1 MRTAKQIFARLIL
14 IGSLP
19 LCAQTVTPNIGL
31 QLPIQG
37 TTNWGI
43 SLNNNFTLLDKYL
56 GNVMPL
62 PNGLTAPKFNVTGGF
77 QINGNFGISGQVLA
91 STGFGSQWITV
102 STQIINWTGAWAADT
117 AYAKNDGYVE
127 GGNGYIVTTAYTSGG
142 SFGSLDTSSSVEV
155 AIGCGGTC
163 TISDGGT
170 GGITPASA
178 LSNIYNGA
186 GGGTWRRMG
195 VTWWGQPG
203 DVVAQE
209 QTVWG
214 PEGNCQILTIQATC
228 FKRTYSNNTEIEY
241 QESADGIVWSASP
254 GIDTHVG
261 QRPSRVIEISPG
273 SFIMYAANNAETEI
287 DEFTAGYNQ
296 QYTLAHSAVIT
307 PASAPVGWGT
317 FSYTDNTSV
326 YLAGSTMYLAVD
338 FGFHS
343 GLFSSTDYHTF
354 TPVSLIIPGCSVRS
368 PFYQEAGKW
377 YTWVHCGDNQIHRY
391 VSPGSAIG
399 SAPYTDALG
408 GKPDLSIETANEGA
422 GDNQSGVG
430 QVADP
435 YVLEV
440 QTAAGPK
447 TFLYYTSTQDLGGP
461 TWFQVL
467 KLAIAD
473 MPISSVVQ
481 TSGGDDVSQLDLPS
495 NLPISMDY
503 ANQALNFGSYPIEN
517 AGPLN
522 VSGLNIYTNG
532 NPTIN
537 FGCFPAQGCN
547 NGSPTTLN
555 FGTADG
561 GTLYQ
566 GSIAASPAG
575 GGGMTFTLPR
585 TYFNEGYFFNNQG
598 GTTLLSMDSFS
609 HAIMTASGSVLDDGG
624 GNMNLSANGSVAL
637 TVPPQRNICWG
648 STTPACILGY
658 GTPATFLLIDAATGG
673 GNIQFSGNY
682 SGGNSL
688 ASFAASKFGTPVVN
702 IDPAGDVVASG
713 NVTAAGGGNTIY
725 YCSAGAS
732 AGNLCR
738 GTGCSCSGGTW
749 TDTGLRTK

>member
-1 MRTAKQIFARLIL
+1 
-14 IGSLP
+14 
-19 LCAQTVTPNIGL
+19 
-31 QLPIQG
+31 
-37 TTNWGI
+37 
-43 SLNNNFTLLDKYL
+43 
-56 GNVMPL
+56 
-62 PNGLTAPKFNVTGGF
+62 
-77 QINGNFGISGQVLA
+77 
-91 STGFGSQWITV
+91 
-102 STQIINWTGAWAADT
+102 
-117 AYAKNDGYVE
+117 
-127 GGNGYIVTTAYTSGG
+127 
-142 SFGSLDTSSSVEV
+142 
-155 AIGCGGTC
+155 
-163 TISDGGT
+163 
-170 GGITPASA
+170 
-178 LSNIYNGA
+178 
-186 GGGTWRRMG
+186 
-195 VTWWGQPG
+195 
-203 DVVAQE
+203 
-209 QTVWG
+209 
-214 PEGNCQILTIQATC
+214 
-228 FKRTYSNNTEIEY
+228 
-241 QESADGIVWSASP
+241 
-254 GIDTHVG
+254 
-261 QRPSRVIEISPG
+261 
-273 SFIMYAANNAETEI
+273 
-287 DEFTAGYNQ
+287 
-296 QYTLAHSAVIT
+296 
-307 PASAPVGWGT
+307 
-317 FSYTDNTSV
+317 
-326 YLAGSTMYLAVD
+326 MYLAVD
-338 FGFHS
+338 FGFDS

-422 GDNQSGVG
+422 GDNQSTAVG

-547 NGSPTTLN
+547 NGYPTTLN

-585 TYFNEGYFFNNQG
+585 TISSEGYFFNNQG

-637 TVPPQRNICWG
+637 RVPPQRNICWG

-658 GTPATFLLIDAATGG
+658 GTPATFLMIDAATGG